1 VASSGSTSDFPE
13 MSVIEERTEGREKRY
28 FKVSSLTWWGGGV
41 HEGNLFIRQIHEQK
55 KTSMKKEGGGGGG
68 GGGVG
73 T

>member
-55 KTSMKKEGGGGGG
+55 KQA
-68 GGGVG
+68 
-73 T
+73 